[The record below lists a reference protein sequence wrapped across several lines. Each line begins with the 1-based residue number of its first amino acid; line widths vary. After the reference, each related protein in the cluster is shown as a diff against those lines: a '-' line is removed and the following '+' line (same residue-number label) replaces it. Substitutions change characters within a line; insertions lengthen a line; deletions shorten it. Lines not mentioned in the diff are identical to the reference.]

1 MATPKTGREQGL
13 KEVLAYKSGAK
24 EGYRVT
30 TLSVPHD
37 VDVKVIRG
45 KLNLSQELFAERFG
59 FSVST
64 IRNWE
69 QGHRQPEGPARL
81 LLKLIERN
89 PQYVEK
95 ELQGLLAAH

>member
-1 MATPKTGREQGL
+1 MSVTKFGREKGL
-13 KEVLAYKSGAK
+13 KEVLAYKKGAA

-30 TLSVPHD
+30 AITVPED

-45 KLNLSQELFAERFG
+45 KLALSQEQFAERFG

-69 QGHRQPEGPARL
+69 QGHRQPDSAARL
-81 LLKLIERN
+81 LLKIIERD
-89 PQYVEK
+89 PKYIAKHVES
-95 ELQGLLAAH
+95 LLAAH